1 MADVS
6 TLQLLL
12 EQAERARDEALVALQ
27 QAQQRAAHAHA
38 QHKDLGE
45 YQQQYD
51 QRWFGQFRE
60 GASVQI
66 VQAHQQFGLRL
77 TDAIGQ
83 QAGMAAL
90 LDARVQGARLQLQE
104 REIKVATARKLIE
117 RRQAEA
123 LVQQM
128 RAEQKTSDEF
138 AAQRARLNLR

>member
-12 EQAERARDEALVALQ
+12 EQAERTRDEALVALQ
-27 QAQQRAAHAHA
+27 QAQQRAAQAHA
-38 QHKDLGE
+38 QHRDLGD

-60 GASVQI
+60 GAAVQI

-83 QAGMAAL
+83 QASMATL
-90 LDARVQGARLQLQE
+90 LDARLQTARLQLQE
-104 REIKVATARKLIE
+104 REMKVASVRKLIE

-123 LVQQM
+123 LVLQM

-138 AAQRARLNLR
+138 AAQRARQNLR